1 MANIVDSLKGYITS
15 ELISKAAGSFGESNS
30 AITKGIDGL
39 LPTILGGLVQ
49 KSNDTS
55 AFGGIYDMIK
65 GGAAANP
72 GLLDN
77 LGSLIG
83 GGNLAKNDPKDLSGS
98 LMSSLFGGK
107 VGGIL
112 DLVSSVAGLKRSSS
126 SGLMGFVGPIVMS
139 YLGGIMKDKALDA
152 VGLGKFLRNDST
164 SIANALPAGMGSL
177 LNLGF
182 AKNVGD
188 KITSATSSITDAGSK
203 VTSAANKTVSSVRET
218 ATATAGATASAAR
231 ESVTNTVETSKSGLG
246 KWILPALV
254 VAALGYFGMNYFGG
268 VTNVAGDVTG
278 AVMDKTKDAAGAMG
292 DVAGGAADMAKDAAG
307 SAGGALGGAADM
319 AKNAAGSVGD
329 AAGGALGSA
338 ADMAKNAAGSVGGAI
353 AGLGDFFK
361 TKLPNGF
368 ELNIPGMGVESK
380 LVKFLGGSG
389 AIDKAS
395 WYNFDRLT
403 FATGSANID
412 MDKSA
417 EQLENIAQIMKAY
430 PNVKIK
436 LGGYTDNTGSAE
448 GNMKL
453 SAARANAVRAAL
465 VAKVI
470 DATRIETEGY
480 GVAHPVATNDTAEG
494 RAQNRRI
501 AINITAK

>member
-15 ELISKAAGSFGESNS
+15 ELISKASESFGESNS

-65 GGAAANP
+65 GGDAKNP
-72 GLLDN
+72 SLLDN

-83 GGNLAKNDPKDLSGS
+83 GGNLAQNDPKDLSGS

-126 SGLMGFVGPIVMS
+126 SGLMGLVGPLVMS
-139 YLGGIMKDKALDA
+139 YLGGIIKDKALDA

-182 AKNVGD
+182 AK
-188 KITSATSSITDAGSK
+188 DAGSK
-203 VTSAANKTVSSVRET
+203 VTSAANKTISSVTET
-218 ATATAGATASAAR
+218 ASSTARATTSAAK
-231 ESVTNTVETSKSGLG
+231 ETVSNTVETSKSSLG
-246 KWILPALV
+246 KWILPLLAL
-254 VAALGYFGMNYFGG
+254 AALGYFFGMRSC
-268 VTNVAGDVTG
+268 GDVGNAVDKTAG
-278 AVMDKTKDAAGAMG
+278 AVVDKTKDAAGAVG
-292 DVAGGAADMAKDAAG
+292 DVAGNAADLAKDAAGAVGDAAGNVAEGAADMAKDAAG
-307 SAGGALGGAADM
+307 TVGGALA
-319 AKNAAGSVGD
+319 S
-329 AAGGALGSA
+329 
-338 ADMAKNAAGSVGGAI
+338 
-353 AGLGDFFK
+353 LGDFFK

-368 ELNIPGMGVESK
+368 ELNIPSLGVESK
-380 LVKFLGGSG
+380 LVKFLAGNG
-389 AIDKAS
+389 ALSKDS

-403 FATGSANID
+403 FATGSANLD

-430 PNVKIK
+430 PNMKIK

-453 SAARANAVRAAL
+453 SAARANAVKAAL

-480 GVAHPVATNDTAEG
+480 GSAHPVASNDTAEG

>member
-15 ELISKAAGSFGESNS
+15 ELISKASESFGESNS

-65 GGAAANP
+65 GGAAKNP
-72 GLLDN
+72 SLLDN

-83 GGNLAKNDPKDLSGS
+83 GGNLAQNDPKDLSGS

-126 SGLMGFVGPIVMS
+126 SGLMGLVGPLVMS
-139 YLGGIMKDKALDA
+139 YLGGIIKDKALDA

-182 AKNVGD
+182 AK
-188 KITSATSSITDAGSK
+188 DAGSK
-203 VTSAANKTVSSVRET
+203 VTSAANKTISSVTET
-218 ATATAGATASAAR
+218 ASSTARATTSAAK
-231 ESVTNTVETSKSGLG
+231 ETVSNTVETSKSSLG
-246 KWILPALV
+246 KWILPLLAL
-254 VAALGYFGMNYFGG
+254 AALGYFFGMRSC
-268 VTNVAGDVTG
+268 GDVGNAVDKTAG
-278 AVMDKTKDAAGAMG
+278 AVVDKTKDAAGAVG
-292 DVAGGAADMAKDAAG
+292 DVAGNAADLAKDAAGAVGDAAGNVAEGAADMAKDAAG
-307 SAGGALGGAADM
+307 TVGGALA
-319 AKNAAGSVGD
+319 S
-329 AAGGALGSA
+329 
-338 ADMAKNAAGSVGGAI
+338 
-353 AGLGDFFK
+353 LGDFFK

-368 ELNIPGMGVESK
+368 ELNIPSLGVESK
-380 LVKFLGGSG
+380 LVKFLAGNG
-389 AIDKAS
+389 ALSKDS

-403 FATGSANID
+403 FATGSANLD

-430 PNVKIK
+430 PNMKIK

-453 SAARANAVRAAL
+453 SAARANAVKAAL

-480 GVAHPVATNDTAEG
+480 GSAHPVASNDTAEG

>member
-1 MANIVDSLKGYITS
+1 MANIVDSLKGFITP

-55 AFGGIYDMIK
+55 GFGGIYDMIK
-65 GGAAANP
+65 GGATKNP
-72 GLLDN
+72 SLLDN

-83 GGNLAKNDPKDLSGS
+83 GGNLAQNDPKDLSGS

-126 SGLMGFVGPIVMS
+126 SGLMGLVGPLVMS
-139 YLGGIMKDKALDA
+139 YLGGIIKDKALDA
-152 VGLGKFLRNDST
+152 VGLGKYLRNDST

-182 AKNVGD
+182 AKNAGD
-188 KITSATSSITDAGSK
+188 KVTRAADK
-203 VTSAANKTVSSVRET
+203 VTSTANKTVSNVRET
-218 ATATAGATASAAR
+218 AASTAKATTSAAK
-231 ESVTNTVETSKSGLG
+231 ETMSNTVETSKSSLG
-246 KWILPALV
+246 KWILPLLAL
-254 VAALGYFGMNYFGG
+254 AALGYFFAPKFFGG
-268 VTNVAGDVTG
+268 AADM
-278 AVMDKTKDAAGAMG
+278 AKDTAGA
-292 DVAGGAADMAKDAAG
+292 AADMAKDAAG
-307 SAGGALGGAADM
+307 AAGDMAEGAAGMAKDAAGAAGDM
-319 AKNAAGSVGD
+319 AK
-329 AAGGALGSA
+329 GA
-338 ADMAKNAAGSVGGAI
+338 MAS
-353 AGLGDFFK
+353 LGDFFK

-368 ELNIPGMGVESK
+368 ELNIPSLGVESK

-389 AIDKAS
+389 ALSKDS

-412 MDKSA
+412 MDKSS

-453 SAARANAVRAAL
+453 SAARANAVKAAL
-465 VAKVI
+465 IAKVI

-480 GVAHPVATNDTAEG
+480 GSAHPVASNDTEEG

>member
-15 ELISKAAGSFGESNS
+15 ELISKASESFGESNS

-65 GGAAANP
+65 GGAAKNP
-72 GLLDN
+72 SLLDN

-83 GGNLAKNDPKDLSGS
+83 GGNLAQNDPKDLSGS

-126 SGLMGFVGPIVMS
+126 SGLMGLVGPLVMS
-139 YLGGIMKDKALDA
+139 YLGGIIKDKALDA

-182 AKNVGD
+182 AK
-188 KITSATSSITDAGSK
+188 DAGSK
-203 VTSAANKTVSSVRET
+203 VTSAANKTVTNVRET
-218 ATATAGATASAAR
+218 AASTARATTSAAK
-231 ESVTNTVETSKSGLG
+231 ETVSNTVETSKSSLG
-246 KWILPALV
+246 KWILPLLAL
-254 VAALGYFGMNYFGG
+254 AALGYFFGMRSC
-268 VTNVAGDVTG
+268 GDVGNVVDKTAG
-278 AVMDKTKDAAGAMG
+278 AVVDKTKDAAGAVG
-292 DVAGGAADMAKDAAG
+292 DVAGNAADLAKDAAGAVGDAAGNVAEGAADMAKDAAG
-307 SAGGALGGAADM
+307 TVGGALA
-319 AKNAAGSVGD
+319 S
-329 AAGGALGSA
+329 
-338 ADMAKNAAGSVGGAI
+338 
-353 AGLGDFFK
+353 LGDFFK

-368 ELNIPGMGVESK
+368 ELNIPSLGVESK
-380 LVKFLGGSG
+380 LVKFLAGNG
-389 AIDKAS
+389 ALSKDS

-403 FATGSANID
+403 FATGSANLD

-430 PNVKIK
+430 PNMKIK

-453 SAARANAVRAAL
+453 SAARANAVKAAL

-480 GVAHPVATNDTAEG
+480 GSAHPVASNDTAEG

>member
-30 AITKGIDGL
+30 AITKGVEGL

-65 GGAAANP
+65 GGASKNP

-83 GGNLAKNDPKDLSGS
+83 GGNLAQNDPKDLSGG

-126 SGLMGFVGPIVMS
+126 SGLMGLVGPLVMS
-139 YLGGIMKDKALDA
+139 YLGGIIKDKALDA

-188 KITSATSSITDAGSK
+188 KITNAGSK
-203 VTSAANKTVSSVRET
+203 ATSTANRTLSNVKETASSTARATTSAAKETVS
-218 ATATAGATASAAR
+218 
-231 ESVTNTVETSKSGLG
+231 NTVETSKSSLG
-246 KWILPALV
+246 KWILPLLAL
-254 VAALGYFGMNYFGG
+254 AALGYFFGMRSCGDVG
-268 VTNVAGDVTG
+268 NVADKTVG
-278 AVMDKTKDAAGAMG
+278 AVVDKTKDAAGAVG
-292 DVAGGAADMAKDAAG
+292 NAAGNVVGNAADMAKDAAG
-307 SAGGALGGAADM
+307 AAGNVVGNAADM
-319 AKNAAGSVGD
+319 AKD
-329 AAGGALGSA
+329 AAGT
-338 ADMAKNAAGSVGGAI
+338 VGGAI

-389 AIDKAS
+389 ALSKDS
-395 WYNFDRLT
+395 WYNFDRLN

-412 MDKSA
+412 MAKSS

-453 SAARANAVRAAL
+453 SAARANAVKAAL

-470 DATRIETEGY
+470 DATRISTEGY
-480 GVAHPVATNDTAEG
+480 GAAHPVATNDTAEG

>member
-15 ELISKAAGSFGESNS
+15 ELISKASESFGESNS

-65 GGAAANP
+65 GGATKNP
-72 GLLDN
+72 NLLDN

-83 GGNLAKNDPKDLSGS
+83 GGNLAQNDPKDLSGS

-126 SGLMGFVGPIVMS
+126 SGLMGLVGPMVMS
-139 YLGGIMKDKALDA
+139 YLGGIIKDKALDA
-152 VGLGKFLRNDST
+152 VGLGKFLRKDSA
-164 SIANALPAGMGSL
+164 SIANALPAGMGNL

-182 AKNVGD
+182 AK
-188 KITSATSSITDAGSK
+188 DAGNK
-203 VTSAANKTVSSVRET
+203 VTSAADKVTSTTNKTISSVKET
-218 ATATAGATASAAR
+218 ASSTARATTSAAK
-231 ESVTNTVETSKSGLG
+231 ETVSNTVETSKSSLG
-246 KWILPALV
+246 KWILPLLAL
-254 VAALGYFGMNYFGG
+254 AALGYFFGMRSCGD
-268 VTNVAGDVTG
+268 VTNVAGDAAGSVL
-278 AVMDKTKDAAGAMG
+278 DKTKDAAGAVG
-292 DVAGGAADMAKDAAG
+292 DVAGNAADMAKDAAG
-307 SAGGALGGAADM
+307 NVADAAGNVADGAAGAVGDAAGALGDA
-319 AKNAAGSVGD
+319 AKNAAGTV
-329 AAGGALGSA
+329 GGALAS
-338 ADMAKNAAGSVGGAI
+338 
-353 AGLGDFFK
+353 LGDFFK

-368 ELNIPGMGVESK
+368 ELNIPSMGVESK
-380 LVKFLGGSG
+380 LVKFLGGDAALSK
-389 AIDKAS
+389 DT
-395 WYNFDRLT
+395 WYNFDRIT
-403 FATGSANID
+403 FATGSANLD

-430 PNVKIK
+430 PNMKIK

-453 SAARANAVRAAL
+453 SAARANAVKAAL

-480 GVAHPVATNDTAEG
+480 GSAHPVASNDTAEG

>member
-15 ELISKAAGSFGESNS
+15 ELISKASESFGESNS

-65 GGAAANP
+65 GGAAKNP
-72 GLLDN
+72 SLLDN

-83 GGNLAKNDPKDLSGS
+83 GGNLAQNDPKDLSGS

-126 SGLMGFVGPIVMS
+126 SGLMGLVGPLVMS
-139 YLGGIMKDKALDA
+139 YLGGIIKDKALDA

-182 AKNVGD
+182 AK
-188 KITSATSSITDAGSK
+188 DAGSK
-203 VTSAANKTVSSVRET
+203 VTSAANKTVTNVRET
-218 ATATAGATASAAR
+218 AASTARATTSAAK
-231 ESVTNTVETSKSGLG
+231 ETVSNTVETSKSSLG
-246 KWILPALV
+246 KWILPLLAL
-254 VAALGYFGMNYFGG
+254 AALGYFFGMRSC
-268 VTNVAGDVTG
+268 GDVGNAVDKTAG
-278 AVMDKTKDAAGAMG
+278 AVVDKTKDAAGAVG
-292 DVAGGAADMAKDAAG
+292 DVAGNAADLAKDAAGAVGDAAGNVAEGAADMAKDAAG
-307 SAGGALGGAADM
+307 TVGGALA
-319 AKNAAGSVGD
+319 S
-329 AAGGALGSA
+329 
-338 ADMAKNAAGSVGGAI
+338 
-353 AGLGDFFK
+353 LGDFFK

-368 ELNIPGMGVESK
+368 ELNIPSLGVESK
-380 LVKFLGGSG
+380 LVKFLAGNG
-389 AIDKAS
+389 ALSKDS

-403 FATGSANID
+403 FATGSANLD

-430 PNVKIK
+430 PNMKIK

-453 SAARANAVRAAL
+453 SAARANAVKAAL

-480 GVAHPVATNDTAEG
+480 GSAHPVASNDTAEG